1 MDIPADVS
9 AHLDRF
15 TRGLLKAADLR
26 GLYLYGSL
34 TTGDFSPA
42 SSDIDLI
49 AVTGGEPDQ
58 ATRERLESLHQELA
72 SAGGAFARLNC
83 LYVPAGTLADSER
96 LRTYWYGDRFTQWE
110 LKVMTMAELA
120 HSGRALHGPWPP
132 PGLPEVSLADLRAH
146 LRGHVDTYWRELI
159 DREDIWLQDKWVD
172 SALITL
178 PRTAAVLD
186 DGELITKSEAVGRL
200 GDFGVP
206 SWLSEEIR
214 RRRAG
219 EDVAVTEGQQL
230 ARATLAREIVTGAL
244 RRFTANHGQ
253 LPG

>member
-15 TRGLLKAADLR
+15 TRGLLKAADVR

-49 AVTGGEPDQ
+49 AVTEGQPEQ
-58 ATRERLESLHQELA
+58 ATLERLEMLHQELA

-83 LYVPAGTLADSER
+83 LYLPAGTLADSQR
-96 LRTYWYGDRFTQWE
+96 LRTYWFGDRFTEWQ
-110 LKVMTMAELA
+110 LKVMTMAELR

-132 PGLPEVSLADLRAH
+132 PGLPEVNLADLRAH
-146 LRGHVDTYWRELI
+146 LREFVDTYWRERTG
-159 DREDIWLQDKWVD
+159 REDIWLQDKWVD
-172 SALITL
+172 SALIVL

-186 DGELITKSEAVGRL
+186 DGELITKSEALGRL

-206 SWLSEEIR
+206 PWLSEEIR

-219 EDVAVTEGQQL
+219 EDVQVTEGQRL
-230 ARATLAREIVTGAL
+230 SRATLAREIVTDAV
-244 RRFTANHGQ
+244 RRFTANPEQ
-253 LPG
+253 QPG

>member
-42 SSDIDLI
+42 RSDIDVI
-49 AVTGGEPDQ
+49 AVTGGEPDR
-58 ATRERLESLHQELA
+58 AARERLESLHQELA

-83 LYVPAGTLADSER
+83 LYVPAGTLADSQR
-96 LRTYWYGDRFTQWE
+96 LRTYWYMDGFTQWE
-110 LKVMTMAELA
+110 LKVMTMAELR

-146 LRGHVDTYWRELI
+146 LRGRMDTYWREM
-159 DREDIWLQDKWVD
+159 V
-172 SALITL
+172 
-178 PRTAAVLD
+178 AA
-186 DGELITKSEAVGRL
+186 A
-200 GDFGVP
+200 
-206 SWLSEEIR
+206 IR
-214 RRRAG
+214 
-219 EDVAVTEGQQL
+219 
-230 ARATLAREIVTGAL
+230 
-244 RRFTANHGQ
+244 
-253 LPG
+253 

>member
-15 TRGLLKAADLR
+15 TSGLLNVADLR

-42 SSDIDLI
+42 SSDIDLV
-49 AVTGGEPDQ
+49 AVTGDEPDQ
-58 ATRERLESLHQELA
+58 GTRQRLESLHQELA

-83 LYVPAGTLADSER
+83 LYLPAGTLADSKR
-96 LRTYWYGDRFTQWE
+96 LRTYWFVDGFTQWE
-110 LKVMTMAELA
+110 FKVMTIAELR

-146 LRGHVDTYWRELI
+146 LREHVDDYWREMVG
-159 DREDIWLQDKWVD
+159 REDIWLEDKWVD
-172 SALITL
+172 SALMVL
-178 PRTAAVLD
+178 PRTAAVLT
-186 DGELITKSEAVGRL
+186 DGELITKSEAIGRL

-206 SWLSEEIR
+206 PWLSAEIR

-219 EDVAVTEGQQL
+219 QEVHVTEERRL
-230 ARATLAREIVTGAL
+230 TRASFAREIMTGAV
-244 RRFTANHGQ
+244 RRFTTNQG
-253 LPG
+253 